1 MFQCNELTAIGLINL
16 VKMLIVFYQIIN
28 NYTFGDYSIIK
39 TKIIKIVENV
49 NQLTFFFCNL
59 TNKTVKLF
67 FEKIIENLDLK
78 NNISTIN

>member
-1 MFQCNELTAIGLINL
+1 MLINWP
-16 VKMLIVFYQIIN
+16 
-28 NYTFGDYSIIK
+28 
-39 TKIIKIVENV
+39 
-49 NQLTFFFCNL
+49 FFFCNL

>member
-1 MFQCNELTAIGLINL
+1 MFQCNELTVIGLIIL
-16 VKMLIVFYQIIN
+16 VKMLIVFYMIIN

-49 NQLTFFFCNL
+49 NQLTFFCKL

-67 FEKIIENLDLK
+67 FEKIIENLDFK

>member
-49 NQLTFFFCNL
+49 NQLTFFFL
-59 TNKTVKLF
+59 
-67 FEKIIENLDLK
+67 
-78 NNISTIN
+78 

>member
-39 TKIIKIVENV
+39 TKIITIVENV
-49 NQLTFFFCNL
+49 NQLTFFCNF